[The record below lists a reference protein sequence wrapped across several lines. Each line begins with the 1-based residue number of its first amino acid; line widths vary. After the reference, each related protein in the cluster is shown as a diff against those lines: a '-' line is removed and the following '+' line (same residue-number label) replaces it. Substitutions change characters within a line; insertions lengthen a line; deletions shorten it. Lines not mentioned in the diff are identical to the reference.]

1 MLHRLTTFRICLLL
15 TLSLVSSSSFAQAR
29 FAAHGTVTDST
40 GAAVSAVTLVLQK
53 PDQQPVS
60 EATSSANGD
69 FDLSAIPPGNYVL
82 SIPATQGFAAQDIP
96 LRITASI
103 PTLKIKLALDAV
115 SETVNVDNEQPL
127 STSAADNKDAVTVS
141 GTSLQKLP
149 VFDQDYITALVP
161 FLDPG
166 SSSAG
171 GLTIMVDGVEMKA
184 STVSPSAIAEVHM
197 NNDPYSAE
205 FGRPGRG
212 RIDLITKPG
221 SPNFHGTFNFIAR
234 DAVFNAQTYPERVRP
249 PEQRRIYE
257 GHFTGPLGHD
267 GRTTFLI
274 SGDRKEQDTEA
285 AVYVPGI
292 ISVNV
297 PTPRRD
303 NQMSGRVTHDFSSAH
318 RFSVGYNFEYST
330 RKNSGVGGIVFEE
343 AGVDTTAREDDLIF
357 NDRIIITPNLL
368 NQLQITLE
376 KDEDVT
382 RSVTNAPAI
391 LIQDTLTK
399 GGAQADAHRTENT
412 IHINEIVSWTHKQHY
427 IRFGA
432 NMPQLSRRAVDDQ
445 TNRLGTFKFNS
456 L

>member
-1 MLHRLTTFRICLLL
+1 MLHRLTTLRICLLL
-15 TLSLVSSSSFAQAR
+15 ALSLVPSSSFAQAR
-29 FAAHGTVTDST
+29 FAVHGTVTDST

-60 EATSSANGD
+60 QAISSDTGD
-69 FDLSAIPPGNYVL
+69 FDLSSIPAGNYVL
-82 SIPATQGFAAQDIP
+82 SIPATQGFATQNIP
-96 LRITASI
+96 LRITASV
-103 PTLKIKLALDAV
+103 PALKIRLALDAV

-234 DAVFNAQTYPERVRP
+234 DAVFNAQTYPETVRP

-274 SGDRKEQDTEA
+274 SGQRKEQGCA
-285 AVYVPGI
+285 
-292 ISVNV
+292 
-297 PTPRRD
+297 
-303 NQMSGRVTHDFSSAH
+303 AH
-318 RFSVGYNFEYST
+318 R
-330 RKNSGVGGIVFEE
+330 
-343 AGVDTTAREDDLIF
+343 
-357 NDRIIITPNLL
+357 
-368 NQLQITLE
+368 
-376 KDEDVT
+376 
-382 RSVTNAPAI
+382 
-391 LIQDTLTK
+391 
-399 GGAQADAHRTENT
+399 
-412 IHINEIVSWTHKQHY
+412 
-427 IRFGA
+427 
-432 NMPQLSRRAVDDQ
+432 
-445 TNRLGTFKFNS
+445 
-456 L
+456 